1 MVVIWGRVQAPGNA
15 IEFVTRRTRMASVP
29 LKPQYG
35 PTLGRLLEPRWR
47 SAAPVVRSLVL
58 AAAAGLLV
66 LIVAAVL
73 ALLDASYSHG
83 GPVPFSFKYKGLYR
97 TTPDPGDYVK
107 LTRTAGGRLEDSY
120 VVAPL
125 RLGHY
130 TGSVTGELPLFA
142 AGYARALASR
152 FPHFRLEGEGKT
164 RINSTLSGYQ
174 VLYSTLLHGR
184 LFYGRDVML
193 LPEHGARQGVIVEML
208 SDQPATISKPVASS
222 GVLERPLKTF
232 AFG

>member
-1 MVVIWGRVQAPGNA
+1 
-15 IEFVTRRTRMASVP
+15 MASVP

-47 SAAPVVRSLVL
+47 SAAPIARALVL
-58 AAAAGLLV
+58 ATAAGLLV
-66 LIVAAVL
+66 LTVWAVL

-97 TTPDPGDYVK
+97 TTPDPHGYVK
-107 LTRTAGGRLEDSY
+107 VQRSAGARLRDSY
-120 VVAPL
+120 AVAPL
-125 RLGHY
+125 RLGGY

-142 AGYARALASR
+142 AGYARTLASR

-164 RINSTLSGYQ
+164 RISSTLGGYD
-174 VLYSTLLHGR
+174 VLYSTVIGGR
-184 LFYGRDVML
+184 KLYGRDVML
-193 LPEHGARQGVIVEML
+193 LPEHRGARLGVVIEML

-232 AFG
+232 TFG